1 MIEKLEEKAAKTKEL
16 IAWMIFGKPMN
27 FYFLGKN
34 AQSGLYTLDG
44 KIVEAV
50 PVGGIRITKISL
62 DNEEVKREIRGAMT
76 KSRLNEPGFNANAVY
91 IRRKNGVMKYYNG
104 GDITQY
110 QPLRIEHL

>member
-1 MIEKLEEKAAKTKEL
+1 
-16 IAWMIFGKPMN
+16 
-27 FYFLGKN
+27 
-34 AQSGLYTLDG
+34 
-44 KIVEAV
+44 
-50 PVGGIRITKISL
+50 
-62 DNEEVKREIRGAMT
+62 MT